1 MVVVLIVLE
10 VLILILT
17 VVLVFLIEVLV
28 ILAVVLLDAVSVAV
42 PFGASFPVHVSG
54 TYLSTKAREFDAC
67 GLLRTT
73 KYI

>member
-10 VLILILT
+10 VFILILLEI
-17 VVLVFLIEVLV
+17 VLFLIEVLV
-28 ILAVVLLDAVSVAV
+28 TLDVVRLDMSSVPV
-42 PFGASFPVHVSG
+42 PFGASFPVYVSG

-67 GLLRTT
+67 GRRRTT

>member
-10 VLILILT
+10 VFILILLQI
-17 VVLVFLIEVLV
+17 VIFLIEVLV
-28 ILAVVLLDAVSVAV
+28 TLDVVRVDMSSVAV